1 MVNGEVIH
9 GYDAYGRRTELR
21 TASGSRTFTYDVQN
35 RVASIG
41 NSGGSLH
48 YTYRSGLQQL
58 DTASWRNGEGAELNS
73 RTFAYDSYHRLT
85 GIKLNGVSEVG
96 YTLNDRDQRTA
107 VQYPGVNWNYGY
119 DDKGQLTGA
128 EKSAGDVSET
138 YSYTYDG
145 IGNRLTAQEG
155 ASQFSYTSNLLNQYT
170 QVNTAQPTYDADG
183 NMLTTGDGWTYA
195 WNGENR
201 LVRAEKDG
209 TVVEMNYDYAG
220 RRFEKKVYVNSEA
233 GTPGTLQHHYKYV
246 YDGYKLV
253 ELYDNDTLLVSFTWQ
268 PESIG
273 GLDVPVSMTYAGNT
287 YSYVTDGNKNV
298 TALLDAAGFRVAG
311 YTYGPFGQVL
321 SMDGALA
328 EVNPFRFSS
337 EFHDDETG
345 LVYYNYRYYSPSLGR
360 WTKRDPIGELGG
372 ANEYCINQNAS
383 INRFDINGLWTGK
396 GLAESYRRK
405 YGEDAFARMLA
416 WLGRGRITCA
426 STWFDDWYVKDN
438 TIYIAAT
445 WWLGQE
451 RPDDN
456 AAEQLNEALA
466 IHFGIG
472 KTNWLYKA
480 GRTARGAGKMVA
492 GGLTIAGGVAI
503 SGGSAGSLTWAGA
516 GLAFVGGNTFVEG
529 ASQFL
534 GNDHGGFNPAAEFAY
549 QSTLLL
555 TNNTEYSEYAK
566 MGYYIL
572 DFSISIGSAWQSY
585 RAAATL
591 EKGRWT
597 KFHTDLKEGSGV
609 GPLLLYDKNFKPI
622 HKFVITEHY
631 KIKIYGMTL
640 EGTLSG
646 YTASETMGS
655 IMAQ

>member
-58 DTASWRNGEGAELNS
+58 NTASWRNGEGAELNS

-96 YTLNDRDQRTA
+96 YSLNDRDQRTA
-107 VQYPGVNWNYGY
+107 VQYPGVNWNCGY

-170 QVNTAQPTYDADG
+170 QVNTAQPTYEADG

-220 RRFEKKVYVNSEA
+220 RRFEKKVYVNSGA
-233 GTPGTLQHHYKYV
+233 GTSGTLQHHYKYV

-253 ELYDNDTLLVSFTWQ
+253 ELYDNDTLLASFTWQ
-268 PESIG
+268 PESVG
-273 GLDVPVSMTYAGNT
+273 GLDVPVSMVYEGDTY
-287 YSYVTDGNKNV
+287 YYVTDGNKNV

-360 WTKRDPIGELGG
+360 WTKRAPIGE
-372 ANEYCINQNAS
+372 
-383 INRFDINGLWTGK
+383 
-396 GLAESYRRK
+396 
-405 YGEDAFARMLA
+405 
-416 WLGRGRITCA
+416 
-426 STWFDDWYVKDN
+426 
-438 TIYIAAT
+438 
-445 WWLGQE
+445 
-451 RPDDN
+451 
-456 AAEQLNEALA
+456 
-466 IHFGIG
+466 
-472 KTNWLYKA
+472 
-480 GRTARGAGKMVA
+480 A
-492 GGLTIAGGVAI
+492 GGLNSYVIVNNSIIDYWDNWGLVLYAFDGTGNYKNILGGYTNVYRLYTLYNAKRHYMRGVGT
-503 SGGSAGSLTWAGA
+503 GGSFDQIHGGITGYGGKARLKAMLRA
-516 GLAFVGGNTFVEG
+516 LIQEYKNGNTVIDIIGFSRG
-529 ASQFL
+529 AAL
-534 GNDHGGFNPAAEFAY
+534 AREFA
-549 QSTLLL
+549 
-555 TNNTEYSEYAK
+555 NMIN
-566 MGYYIL
+566 
-572 DFSISIGSAWQSY
+572 
-585 RAAATL
+585 
-591 EKGRWT
+591 
-597 KFHTDLKEGSGV
+597 EGSFFTGN
-609 GPLLLYDKNFKPI
+609 YQHEWNR
-622 HKFVITEHY
+622 
-631 KIKIYGMTL
+631 YGRLFTRRVFQKCPEVRFL
-640 EGTLSG
+640 AACRT
-646 YTASETMGS
+646 
-655 IMAQ
+655 

>member
-35 RVASIG
+35 RIASIG

-58 DTASWRNGEGAELNS
+58 DAASWRNGEGAELNS
-73 RTFAYDSYHRLT
+73 RTFAYDAYHHLT
-85 GIKLNGVSEVG
+85 GIKLDGVSEVG

-107 VQYPGVNWNYGY
+107 VQYPGVSWNYGY

-268 PESIG
+268 PESVG

-360 WTKRDPIGELGG
+360 WTKRDYIEEIGGINLYVVTSNDVQNYFDLFGLRSRAKGHHIIPWELL
-372 ANEYCINQNAS
+372 NNP
-383 INRFDINGLWTGK
+383 DL
-396 GLAESYRRK
+396 
-405 YGEDAFARMLA
+405 
-416 WLGRGRITCA
+416 
-426 STWFDDWYVKDN
+426 FDDKAADFLNSAAAIIPTPNGHNYTSHSSYNKVIRELLEKYRKNFSRPLTVKD
-438 TIYIAAT
+438 A
-445 WWLGQE
+445 Q
-451 RPDDN
+451 
-456 AAEQLNEALA
+456 
-466 IHFGIG
+466 
-472 KTNWLYKA
+472 
-480 GRTARGAGKMVA
+480 
-492 GGLTIAGGVAI
+492 
-503 SGGSAGSLTWAGA
+503 
-516 GLAFVGGNTFVEG
+516 
-529 ASQFL
+529 QFL
-534 GNDHGGFNPAAEFAY
+534 GLVKECPFIQGFNQVAPKGPQAIKAWFEHDGYNLLPEEIKQRVQRALSIARKKAATKAGKQIF
-549 QSTLLL
+549 S
-555 TNNTEYSEYAK
+555 K
-566 MGYYIL
+566 MAQVGL
-572 DFSISIGSAWQSY
+572 KSVGSAWTLYIIFEMKSANASDEEISMAVYDELTFGLGSAVNEAYWGVANEIAQGAMDKTFGYVHGEESKQNTSSGPKRPSLELPSEKSKRTP
-585 RAAATL
+585 RA
-591 EKGRWT
+591 G
-597 KFHTDLKEGSGV
+597 DLIGW
-609 GPLLLYDKNFKPI
+609 
-622 HKFVITEHY
+622 
-631 KIKIYGMTL
+631 
-640 EGTLSG
+640 
-646 YTASETMGS
+646 
-655 IMAQ
+655 

>member
-107 VQYPGVNWNYGY
+107 VQYPGISWNYGY

-128 EKSAGDVSET
+128 AKSAGDVFET

-360 WTKRDPIGELGG
+360 WTKRDPIEEEGGVNLYNIVVNNPVSYADYLGLEIQG
-372 ANEYCINQNAS
+372 PIKLGHYYYFHIYDSNNEHIGTVSSRYGCSTPPPANCATSPYQVGS
-383 INRFDINGLWTGK
+383 SPDG
-396 GLAESYRRK
+396 RR
-405 YGEDAFARMLA
+405 
-416 WLGRGRITCA
+416 
-426 STWFDDWYVKDN
+426 
-438 TIYIAAT
+438 
-445 WWLGQE
+445 
-451 RPDDN
+451 N
-456 AAEQLNEALA
+456 AAYLC
-466 IHFGIG
+466 HFPH
-472 KTNWLYKA
+472 
-480 GRTARGAGKMVA
+480 
-492 GGLTIAGGVAI
+492 
-503 SGGSAGSLTWAGA
+503 S
-516 GLAFVGGNTFVEG
+516 
-529 ASQFL
+529 
-534 GNDHGGFNPAAEFAY
+534 P
-549 QSTLLL
+549 
-555 TNNTEYSEYAK
+555 
-566 MGYYIL
+566 
-572 DFSISIGSAWQSY
+572 
-585 RAAATL
+585 RA
-591 EKGRWT
+591 
-597 KFHTDLKEGSGV
+597 
-609 GPLLLYDKNFKPI
+609 P
-622 HKFVITEHY
+622 
-631 KIKIYGMTL
+631 
-640 EGTLSG
+640 
-646 YTASETMGS
+646 
-655 IMAQ
+655 

>member
-58 DTASWRNGEGAELNS
+58 NAVSWRNGEGAELNS

-85 GIKLNGVSEVG
+85 GIKLNGVSEVD

-220 RRFEKKVYVNSEA
+220 RRFEKKVYVNSGA
-233 GTPGTLQHHYKYV
+233 GTSGTLQHHYKYV

-253 ELYDNDTLLVSFTWQ
+253 ELYDNDTLLASFTWQ
-268 PESIG
+268 PESVG
-273 GLDVPVSMTYAGNT
+273 GLDVPVSMVYEGDTY
-287 YSYVTDGNKNV
+287 YYVTDGNKNV

-360 WTKRDPIGELGG
+360 WTKRDPIGEEGG
-372 ANEYCINQNAS
+372 INEYLIAGNSLNNQIDHLGLVVLLVHGVNTNA
-383 INRFDINGLWTGK
+383 
-396 GLAESYRRK
+396 A
-405 YGEDAFARMLA
+405 
-416 WLGRGRITCA
+416 
-426 STWFDDWYVKDN
+426 WFDLAKQGLKDAGCPQEVIYFRWYDDAAFWGYKCKGGGRPNYATDNVKDMN
-438 TIYIAAT
+438 STT
-445 WWLGQE
+445 L
-451 RPDDN
+451 D
-456 AAEQLNEALA
+456 
-466 IHFGIG
+466 
-472 KTNWLYKA
+472 
-480 GRTARGAGKMVA
+480 
-492 GGLTIAGGVAI
+492 I
-503 SGGSAGSLTWAGA
+503 SYMLRYEW
-516 GLAFVGGNTFVEG
+516 
-529 ASQFL
+529 
-534 GNDHGGFNPAAEFAY
+534 
-549 QSTLLL
+549 
-555 TNNTEYSEYAK
+555 K
-566 MGYYIL
+566 
-572 DFSISIGSAWQSY
+572 
-585 RAAATL
+585 
-591 EKGRWT
+591 
-597 KFHTDLKEGSGV
+597 
-609 GPLLLYDKNFKPI
+609 
-622 HKFVITEHY
+622 
-631 KIKIYGMTL
+631 
-640 EGTLSG
+640 
-646 YTASETMGS
+646 
-655 IMAQ
+655 

>member
-85 GIKLNGVSEVG
+85 GIKLNGVSEVD

-107 VQYPGVNWNYGY
+107 VQYPGVSWNYGY

-209 TVVEMNYDYAG
+209 TVVEMNYDYVG

-268 PESIG
+268 PESVG

-298 TALLDAAGFRVAG
+298 TALLDAAGFRGAG

-360 WTKRDPIGELGG
+360 WTKRDPIEEESGVNLYALLG
-372 ANEYCINQNAS
+372 NTNV
-383 INRFDINGLWTGK
+383 NGYDLL
-396 GLAESYRRK
+396 GLADYNSLVQIFFASPQEVTFHAEIISKIVTDDAGRKCCEDDLQVIELRVQAKPEGFPLTNYGHAFIATPNMAYGAYANLDSSLVMNLGLSLLHTDIVLQGEVRDDSEHAYDIENSYAYWACPETIKRV
-405 YGEDAFARMLA
+405 EAAMLA
-416 WLGRGRITCA
+416 TKNSFFLYSFT
-426 STWFDDWYVKDN
+426 N
-438 TIYIAAT
+438 
-445 WWLGQE
+445 
-451 RPDDN
+451 
-456 AAEQLNEALA
+456 
-466 IHFGIG
+466 
-472 KTNWLYKA
+472 KTNRNCFGQACEWL
-480 GRTARGAGKMVA
+480 VA
-492 GGLTIAGGVAI
+492 GGLCPPVWYKNTII
-503 SGGSAGSLTWAGA
+503 YPM
-516 GLAFVGGNTFVEG
+516 E
-529 ASQFL
+529 L
-534 GNDHGGFNPAAEFAY
+534 G
-549 QSTLLL
+549 
-555 TNNTEYSEYAK
+555 K
-566 MGYYIL
+566 
-572 DFSISIGSAWQSY
+572 
-585 RAAATL
+585 
-591 EKGRWT
+591 
-597 KFHTDLKEGSGV
+597 
-609 GPLLLYDKNFKPI
+609 
-622 HKFVITEHY
+622 
-631 KIKIYGMTL
+631 KIYFPGFRPKI
-640 EGTLSG
+640 ERSVPPKVKK
-646 YTASETMGS
+646 
-655 IMAQ
+655 

>member
-58 DTASWRNGEGAELNS
+58 NTASWRNGEGAELNS

-96 YTLNDRDQRTA
+96 YSLNDRDQRTA
-107 VQYPGVNWNYGY
+107 VQYPGVNWNCGY

-155 ASQFSYTSNLLNQYT
+155 ASQFSYTGNLLNQYT

-209 TVVEMNYDYAG
+209 TVVEMNYDYVG

-268 PESIG
+268 PESVG

-360 WTKRDPIGELGG
+360 WTKRDPIEEESGVNLYALLG
-372 ANEYCINQNAS
+372 NTNV
-383 INRFDINGLWTGK
+383 NGYDLL
-396 GLAESYRRK
+396 GLADYNSLVQIF
-405 YGEDAFARMLA
+405 FASPQEVTFHA
-416 WLGRGRITCA
+416 EIISKIVT
-426 STWFDDWYVKDN
+426 DD
-438 TIYIAAT
+438 
-445 WWLGQE
+445 
-451 RPDDN
+451 
-456 AAEQLNEALA
+456 
-466 IHFGIG
+466 
-472 KTNWLYKA
+472 A
-480 GRTARGAGKMVA
+480 GRKCCEDDLQVIELRVQAKP
-492 GGLTIAGGVAI
+492 
-503 SGGSAGSLTWAGA
+503 
-516 GLAFVGGNTFVEG
+516 EG
-529 ASQFL
+529 F
-534 GNDHGGFNPAAEFAY
+534 H
-549 QSTLLL
+549 L
-555 TNNTEYSEYAK
+555 TNYGHAFIATPNMAYGAYAN
-566 MGYYIL
+566 L
-572 DFSISIGSAWQSY
+572 DSSLA
-585 RAAATL
+585 R
-591 EKGRWT
+591 R
-597 KFHTDLKEGSGV
+597 
-609 GPLLLYDKNFKPI
+609 
-622 HKFVITEHY
+622 
-631 KIKIYGMTL
+631 
-640 EGTLSG
+640 
-646 YTASETMGS
+646 
-655 IMAQ
+655 